1 MPSVMDAGGSTGSM
15 AMSQMRFSVMSLFI
29 TLMPSPCS
37 TMDMTE
43 KLSSVVKRTLGVT
56 PVRWNSAITSSS
68 QPLAGMMNRSVAQL
82 ASG

>member
-1 MPSVMDAGGSTGSM
+1 M

-56 PVRWNSAITSSS
+56 PVRRNSGKPNSFSSAETSWFT
-68 QPLAGMMNRSVAQL
+68 PEGV
-82 ASG
+82 